1 MSEISFYKSKR
12 DINLPD
18 SNNKIQDKVTDSLY
32 IIKDSNNRGRIYYDY
47 DENTRIEI
55 GSNDNVL
62 YYNDAT
68 NNTVVIAL
76 KSKFNVLTS
85 NGYKQQISYPFNEL
99 EVNKVVAT
107 PSSIYIIKQVGPGTD
122 ALTDNQVRMVK
133 LYEPKKLAWTEYFT
147 K

>member
-47 DENTRIEI
+47 DKDTRIEI
-55 GSNDNVL
+55 GSTDNVL
-62 YYNDAT
+62 YYNDIT

-76 KSKFNVLTS
+76 KSNFNILKS
-85 NGYKQQISYPFNEL
+85 NGYKQLISSPFNEL
-99 EVNKVVAT
+99 EVNKIVAT
-107 PSSIYIIKQVGPGTD
+107 PYSIYIIKQVGPIGD
-122 ALTDNQVRMVK
+122 LTNNQVRMVK
-133 LYEPKKLAWTEYFT
+133 LYEPKKLEWNEYF
-147 K
+147 KK

>member
-47 DENTRIEI
+47 DKDTRIEI
-55 GSNDNVL
+55 GSTDNVL
-62 YYNDAT
+62 YYNDIT

-76 KSKFNVLTS
+76 KSNFNILKS
-85 NGYKQQISYPFNEL
+85 NGYKQLISSPFNEL
-99 EVNKVVAT
+99 EVNKIVAT
-107 PSSIYIIKQVGPGTD
+107 PSSIYIIKQVGPIGD
-122 ALTDNQVRMVK
+122 LTNNQVRMVK
-133 LYEPKKLAWTEYFT
+133 LYEPKKLEWNEYF
-147 K
+147 KK